1 MKISIENCYNNLI
14 CIKIE
19 LLKHSQYLEER
30 KFVLDQLLL
39 HKWYF
44 IWYYLFIK
52 VKYCKRFAQK
62 TWLTHINWNS
72 IFKTQHLYTWQGLST
87 SYRKNVSYISLVI
100 WNILHFPHLFKCSV
114 FLSHFFAAALISLQ
128 LNLSYILHSIIL
140 LFSFWY

>member
-39 HKWYF
+39 HKYF

-62 TWLTHINWNS
+62 TWLIHINWNS

-100 WNILHFPHLFKCSV
+100 WNILHFPHLSKCSV
-114 FLSHFFAAALISLQ
+114 FLSHFFAVALISLQ